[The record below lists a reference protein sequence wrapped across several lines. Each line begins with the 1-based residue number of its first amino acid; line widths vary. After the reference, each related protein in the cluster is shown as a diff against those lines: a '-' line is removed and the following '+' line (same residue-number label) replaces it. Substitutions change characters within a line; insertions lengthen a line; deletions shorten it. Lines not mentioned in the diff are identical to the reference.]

1 MANFAMIKIGA
12 NTIKAAKHE
21 LKFLK
26 AILDKFELPYILDGI
41 SFHNT
46 LLDLNR
52 MKTIHNTN
60 VWKVEKDGSISLKN
74 QFGHSGRFD
83 YRYLGMPNLIEFQFV
98 DLNILADEE
107 YDFLGYIIYE
117 AETIPA
123 LSEQF
128 ISTTIGE
135 KI

>member
-1 MANFAMIKIGA
+1 MANCAMIKIGA
-12 NTIKAAKHE
+12 NTIKTSKQE

-26 AILDKFELPYILDGI
+26 AILDQLELPYILDGI

-46 LLDLNR
+46 LIDLNR
-52 MKTIHNTN
+52 MKAIYNTN
-60 VWKVEKDGSISLKN
+60 VWKVEADGSVSLKN
-74 QFGHSGRFD
+74 RFGHSGRFD
-83 YRYLGMPNLIEFQFV
+83 YRYLRMPHLIEFQFV
-98 DLNILADEE
+98 DLNILTDDE

-123 LSEQF
+123 LAEQF
-128 ISTTIGE
+128 LRTTIRE

>member
-1 MANFAMIKIGA
+1 MIKIGA
-12 NTIKAAKHE
+12 NTIKSAKQD

-26 AILDKFELPYILDGI
+26 AILDKLELPYILDGI
-41 SFHNT
+41 GFHNT
-46 LLDLNR
+46 LIDLNR

-60 VWKVEKDGSISLKN
+60 VWKAEADGSVSLKN
-74 QFGHSGRFD
+74 RFGHSGRFD
-83 YRYLGMPNLIEFQFV
+83 FRHLRMPNLIEFQFV

>member
-1 MANFAMIKIGA
+1 MASTAMIKIGV
-12 NTIKAAKHE
+12 NTIKSSRQE

-26 AILDKFELPYILDGI
+26 AILDKLELPHILDGI

-52 MKTIHNTN
+52 MKAIHHTN
-60 VWKVEKDGSISLKN
+60 VWKAEADGSVSLKN
-74 QFGHSGRFD
+74 RFGHSGRFD
-83 YRYLGMPNLIEFQFV
+83 YRYLRMPNLIEFQFV
-98 DLNILADEE
+98 DLDILAEEE

-117 AETIPA
+117 AEPIPE

-128 ISTTIGE
+128 I
-135 KI
+135 